1 MTITQLEYAVA
12 VDDHRHFGKAAE
24 ACNVTQPTLSMQLQK
39 LEDHLGVV
47 LFDRS
52 KKPII
57 PTEIG
62 KHVLKQARNVLREAN
77 MIHSIIADARNQ
89 YDGEF
94 RLGIIPTLAPY
105 LLHRFIGSF
114 RNAFPQVT
122 LIIEEIQT
130 DIIVDKLQ
138 RDQLDA
144 ALLATPLD
152 LPNITEIPLFYEPFM
167 AYISPAD
174 ALWKEEFVVIS
185 ELNNS
190 NLLLLSEGH
199 CFRNSVLKLCNESSN
214 SLNNHLSIEIGNFET
229 ITRLVDEGMG
239 NTLIP
244 YLMALEIKGE
254 SQKNIKLIA
263 EPRPV
268 REISLIFSRNQLKS
282 KMLQKLEEIVKAS
295 VPAKLLQKSGNVIP
309 PK

>member
-1 MTITQLEYAVA
+1 MTITQLEYAIA

-62 KHVLKQARNVLREAN
+62 KQVLRQARSVLREAQ
-77 MIHSIIADARNQ
+77 MIQSIIADARNQ

-114 RNAFPQVT
+114 RKAFPQVT

-152 LPNITEIPLFYEPFM
+152 LPNIKEIPLFYEPFM
-167 AYISPAD
+167 AYISPTD

-199 CFRNSVLKLCNESSN
+199 CFRNSVLHLCNESPDALKS
-214 SLNNHLSIEIGNFET
+214 HLSIEIGNFET

-282 KMLQKLEEIVKAS
+282 KILRKLEEIVKAS

>member
-1 MTITQLEYAVA
+1 MTITQLEYAVS

-39 LEDHLGVV
+39 LEDDLGIV

-62 KHVLKQARNVLREAN
+62 KLVLVQARNVLREAHK
-77 MIHSIIADARNQ
+77 IQAIIADARNQ
-89 YDGEF
+89 HDGEF

-105 LLHRFIGSF
+105 LLHRFIGAF
-114 RNAFPQVT
+114 RKAFPQVT
-122 LIIEEIQT
+122 LVVEELQT
-130 DIIVDKLQ
+130 DIIIDKLN
-138 RDQLDA
+138 RDHIDA
-144 ALLATPLD
+144 AILATPLD
-152 LPNITEIPLFYEPFM
+152 LPNITEVPLFYEPFM
-167 AYISPAD
+167 AYISPSD
-174 ALWKEEFVVIS
+174 PLWKEEFVVTG

-199 CFRNSVLKLCNESSN
+199 CFRNSVLKICKESETATQN
-214 SLNNHLSIEIGNFET
+214 RLLIEIGNFET

-244 YLMALEIKGE
+244 YLMAIEMKGE
-254 SQKNIKLIA
+254 AQKNIKLIA

-268 REISLIFSRNQLKS
+268 REISLIFSRNQLKN
-282 KMLQKLEEIVKAS
+282 KMIQKLEDIVKAS
-295 VPAKLLQKSGNVIP
+295 IPKKLLQKTGNVIP
-309 PK
+309 PA